1 MTKFAPHHSN
11 EILNRTLVA
20 LSIATL
26 FSAQAYAQDFE
37 FKDKIFEDMLE
48 NNYAFNWKYK
58 SINDLNQINID
69 NIEFKNMGDFNPDQE
84 GNGGLRLVTS
94 DITGTPTSQ
103 IRITNIRQTGKYDW
117 LKAYWGIRSESSSL
131 KVNQIYIDTI
141 TAEAKDIAV
150 NGFFSNGDLTYG
162 TITISNLTAKEGS
175 AQGLDASSIHAFD
188 GIDGA
193 IRIDNINGSNALGAR
208 IGQNAS
214 GSLICIKNV
223 TSTADYDGGYTRPL
237 VKGLE
242 VDQGKFDFDTVLISQ
257 IHSKSGNGLGLTVD
271 YRNDFSNKVLFVN
284 SVSGVQSFGVQFG
297 ADIHAE
303 HPVNTETVTIQ
314 KIGSETSD
322 KSLAIDLTNRIW
334 NGKTIDIDKVIASEN
349 GLATGIVAYTEK
361 RNSGNFSL
369 ITQDSIGISEISGG
383 DVYGIHHSTRKNDTY
398 ENAKSSIKSKQITIN
413 KLVGK
418 NSAYGMFN
426 EGNALLKV
434 DTLSIKNIKA
444 DFAVALNA
452 ENNSNAEIGSATI
465 NPSNWTEYAGGYA
478 EDPSTVES
486 NLKSFAVRAVSGAK
500 VLIANTSGQTAD
512 IFGTIVAGRGTTDEN
527 AMGAS
532 IVIGNNDNT
541 VNIVGDVYAG
551 NGGVIEIT
559 LGKDSVMEGQVDDY
573 HEVDT
578 LGSDT
583 IFRNSAFVTADGT
596 ELPVTQSGSATI
608 NLNGGSWFAR
618 GQNFVKNVA
627 FGTDGGHIDLTKNA
641 NSSVTI
647 ENISGKGQ
655 FDMSL
660 GAYTEGTEEI
670 KSDMLYLKN
679 VAKDSSFT
687 IAAHLAEGVTV
698 NDLAG
703 LRFATV
709 GSVADGHSPDLFKF
723 VQIKDQG
730 FNDWNLKVATEDYV
744 SGDEDNARFN
754 GETNGQETYKPGE
767 DAVDAMFGDQS
778 TASARATP
786 ADAKNYFIESI
797 EEGTNEDGGEPQE
810 PEKPGEPVNPGSSIS
825 DAGQAVIATAR
836 SLYYNAVDIDRFN
849 QRYGDRRYDD
859 SNNSIW
865 MRVRQDRW
873 NTDAGVGDFESRN
886 TTYQVGYD
894 YTQPVASGKMIYGAA
909 FDFMNGDT
917 DYDSIVGSG
926 ETKRYAVSAYATY
939 VGDNG
944 AYLDMI
950 GKVGRL
956 SNEYSVRLDS
966 GAGISADYMNWMT
979 GLSIEAGHQFSSG
992 DSHWFI
998 EPQVQAQYVHVS
1010 SNDYTNGQTK
1020 IDQDSIHSF
1029 ITRAGVRVG
1038 RWLDEE
1044 MNANVYAKVDVLHEW
1059 AGDQD
1064 IHVKDKTTAVNGDLF
1079 EITNDGTW
1087 FDVGLGFQAPMAKSV
1102 YAYGDVEYRFGNE
1115 LDQTWTFNLGAKYV
1129 F

>member
-1 MTKFAPHHSN
+1 
-11 EILNRTLVA
+11 
-20 LSIATL
+20 
-26 FSAQAYAQDFE
+26 
-37 FKDKIFEDMLE
+37 
-48 NNYAFNWKYK
+48 
-58 SINDLNQINID
+58 
-69 NIEFKNMGDFNPDQE
+69 
-84 GNGGLRLVTS
+84 
-94 DITGTPTSQ
+94 
-103 IRITNIRQTGKYDW
+103 
-117 LKAYWGIRSESSSL
+117 
-131 KVNQIYIDTI
+131 
-141 TAEAKDIAV
+141 
-150 NGFFSNGDLTYG
+150 
-162 TITISNLTAKEGS
+162 
-175 AQGLDASSIHAFD
+175 
-188 GIDGA
+188 
-193 IRIDNINGSNALGAR
+193 
-208 IGQNAS
+208 
-214 GSLICIKNV
+214 
-223 TSTADYDGGYTRPL
+223 
-237 VKGLE
+237 
-242 VDQGKFDFDTVLISQ
+242 
-257 IHSKSGNGLGLTVD
+257 
-271 YRNDFSNKVLFVN
+271 
-284 SVSGVQSFGVQFG
+284 
-297 ADIHAE
+297 
-303 HPVNTETVTIQ
+303 
-314 KIGSETSD
+314 
-322 KSLAIDLTNRIW
+322 
-334 NGKTIDIDKVIASEN
+334 
-349 GLATGIVAYTEK
+349 
-361 RNSGNFSL
+361 
-369 ITQDSIGISEISGG
+369 
-383 DVYGIHHSTRKNDTY
+383 
-398 ENAKSSIKSKQITIN
+398 
-413 KLVGK
+413 
-418 NSAYGMFN
+418 
-426 EGNALLKV
+426 
-434 DTLSIKNIKA
+434 
-444 DFAVALNA
+444 
-452 ENNSNAEIGSATI
+452 
-465 NPSNWTEYAGGYA
+465 
-478 EDPSTVES
+478 
-486 NLKSFAVRAVSGAK
+486 
-500 VLIANTSGQTAD
+500 
-512 IFGTIVAGRGTTDEN
+512 
-527 AMGAS
+527 
-532 IVIGNNDNT
+532 
-541 VNIVGDVYAG
+541 
-551 NGGVIEIT
+551 
-559 LGKDSVMEGQVDDY
+559 
-573 HEVDT
+573 
-578 LGSDT
+578 
-583 IFRNSAFVTADGT
+583 
-596 ELPVTQSGSATI
+596 
-608 NLNGGSWFAR
+608 
-618 GQNFVKNVA
+618 
-627 FGTDGGHIDLTKNA
+627 
-641 NSSVTI
+641 
-647 ENISGKGQ
+647 
-655 FDMSL
+655 MSL
-660 GAYTEGTEEI
+660 GAYTKGTEEI
-670 KSDMLYLKN
+670 QSDMLYLKN

-754 GETNGQETYKPGE
+754 GVTNGQETYKPGE

-873 NTDAGVGDFESRN
+873 NTDAGVGDFESLN

-1038 RWLDEE
+1038 RWLDEG

>member
-1 MTKFAPHHSN
+1 MSEEGIEYEGKNDNFYAIDIKYESLSDMT
-11 EILNRTLVA
+11 
-20 LSIATL
+20 SITA
-26 FSAQAYAQDFE
+26 
-37 FKDKIFEDMLE
+37 KDI
-48 NNYAFNWKYK
+48 
-58 SINDLNQINID
+58 S
-69 NIEFKNMGDFNPDQE
+69 FKNMENKLSDPIYG
-84 GNGGLRLVTS
+84 GNGGIKIQYSNVVGAPIS
-94 DITGTPTSQ
+94 SITVE
-103 IRITNIRQTGKYDW
+103 NIVQ
-117 LKAYWGIRSESSSL
+117 ESVNPKLGFNETLYYGVRFSNNDSIAA
-131 KVNQIYIDTI
+131 NQISVNNV
-141 TAEAKDIAV
+141 TAK
-150 NGFFSNGDLTYG
+150 GSLTGAFGMLNESTNLSYG
-162 TITISNLTAKEGS
+162 TIKIS
-175 AQGLDASSIHAFD
+175 
-188 GIDGA
+188 
-193 IRIDNINGSNALGAR
+193 NINGLGVY
-208 IGQNAS
+208 GLQTS
-214 GSLICIKNV
+214 GSKQSMSPLAEHEGTIEISEIHGHYVNGALFKQNSIGKKLEVSGV
-223 TSTADYDGGYTRPL
+223 TSTKESLEQLFGKELANDINQMFGPGQATGVQIELSVDESVVENAVTFDSIGISDIHSESGEASGMNIFSGNLINNNLL
-237 VKGLE
+237 V
-242 VDQGKFDFDTVLISQ
+242 DTVSG
-257 IHSKSGNGLGLTVD
+257 KSSYGLNINYD
-271 YRNDFSNKVLFVN
+271 SYS
-284 SVSGVQSFGVQFG
+284 
-297 ADIHAE
+297 E
-303 HPVNTETVTIQ
+303 ETTQTKIVTIQ
-314 KIGSETSD
+314 NIGSETSNE
-322 KSLAIDLTNRIW
+322 SVAAQIESNRW
-334 NGKTIDIDKVIASEN
+334 EGQSVTIDTVTASN
-349 GLATGIVAYTEK
+349 QGVATGIKNHAY
-361 RNSGNFSL
+361 SGHDYKGS
-369 ITQDSIGISEISGG
+369 IVQDSIKVRNVVGG
-383 DVYGIHHSTRKNDTY
+383 EAYGIHNSAEISD
-398 ENAKSSIKSKQITIN
+398 SISFTSKQINVDTVTGT
-413 KLVGK
+413 KA
-418 NSAYGMFN
+418 AYGIHNNTMAKL
-426 EGNALLKV
+426 NADFLTV
-434 DTLSIKNIKA
+434 KNIKA

-532 IVIGNNDNT
+532 IVIGSNDNT

-551 NGGVIEIT
+551 NGGAIEIT

-578 LGSDT
+578 LGSDA

-608 NLNGGSWFAR
+608 NLNGGSWVAR

-627 FGTDGGHIDLTKNA
+627 FGTDGGRIDLTKNT

-754 GETNGQETYKPGE
+754 GVTNGQETYKPGE
-767 DAVDAMFGDQS
+767 HAVDAMFGDQS